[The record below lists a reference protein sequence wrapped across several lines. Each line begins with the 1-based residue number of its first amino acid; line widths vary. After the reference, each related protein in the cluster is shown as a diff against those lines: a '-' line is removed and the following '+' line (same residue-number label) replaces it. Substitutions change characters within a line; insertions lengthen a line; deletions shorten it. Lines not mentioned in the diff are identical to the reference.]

1 MSGDILYAVLR
12 YFGYTDRQK
21 EIDRVRAGLA
31 TTAEKHALIDEIR
44 IKRSLTSA
52 PKRRDFANDSDYD
65 AAKAKYV
72 ALKDQLREIGYN
84 YNNDSE
90 TSELERLTKKIRSE
104 LKSEIVKKPVEPV
117 KPTAIANPNLN
128 KDKFCPE
135 DFPRNAGSQ

>member
-104 LKSEIVKKPVEPV
+104 MAEKPAEDV
-117 KPTAIANPNLN
+117 KPSVIANPNLN